1 MVPKPHKSSQ
11 HKAASRSAAM
21 AGSPGA
27 LRGASGLPKILNEDQ
42 VLEALRD
49 VGAISNGHFIL
60 SSGRHSDVYAEKF
73 RALEHPGLALCL
85 GASLADRFAGQQID
99 VVLSPAVGA
108 IVLGF
113 ATALAVSRNRNRDR
127 DGGGEG
133 HGEARF
139 VFAERDAGAMRLRRG
154 FEVAPGERVL
164 VIEDV
169 VTTGTSLREVLALID
184 PDALV
189 GVGCLLDRSSGL
201 DLGLPLT
208 SLARLQAPTWAPAEC
223 PLCAGGQVAEAP
235 GSRHLTASSP

>member
-11 HKAASRSAAM
+11 YKAASRSAAM
-21 AGSPGA
+21 AG
-27 LRGASGLPKILNEDQ
+27 ASRLPKILNEDQ
-42 VLEALRD
+42 VLQALRD
-49 VGAISNGHFIL
+49 VGAVSNGHFIL

-73 RALEHPGLALCL
+73 RALEHPGLALSL
-85 GASLADRFAGQQID
+85 GASLADRFAGQHID

-113 ATALAVSRNRNRDR
+113 ATALAVSRDR
-127 DGGGEG
+127 DGDGDGD
-133 HGEARF
+133 GEARF
-139 VFAERDAGAMRLRRG
+139 IFAERDAGAMRLRRG

-169 VTTGTSLREVLALID
+169 VTTGTSLREVLALVD

-208 SLARLQAPTWAPAEC
+208 SLARLQAPTWDPSEC
-223 PLCAGGQVAEAP
+223 PLCAAGQAAVAP
-235 GSRHLTASSP
+235 SSRHLTASPQ

>member
-11 HKAASRSAAM
+11 YKAASRSAAM
-21 AGSPGA
+21 AG
-27 LRGASGLPKILNEDQ
+27 ASRLPKILNEDQ
-42 VLEALRD
+42 VLQALRD
-49 VGAISNGHFIL
+49 VGAVSNGHFIL

-73 RALEHPGLALCL
+73 RALEHPGLALSL
-85 GASLADRFAGQQID
+85 GASLADRFAGQHID

-113 ATALAVSRNRNRDR
+113 ATALAVSRNRDR
-127 DGGGEG
+127 DGDRDGD
-133 HGEARF
+133 GEARF
-139 VFAERDAGAMRLRRG
+139 IFAERDAGAMRLRRG

-169 VTTGTSLREVLALID
+169 VTTGTSLREVLALVD

-208 SLARLQAPTWAPAEC
+208 SLARLQAPTWDPSEC
-223 PLCAGGQVAEAP
+223 PLCAGGQAAVAP
-235 GSRHLTASSP
+235 GSRHLTASPP

>member
-11 HKAASRSAAM
+11 YKAGSRSAAP
-21 AGSPGA
+21 AGPS
-27 LRGASGLPKILNEDQ
+27 RLPKILNEDQ

-49 VGAISNGHFIL
+49 VGAVSNGHFVL

-73 RALEHPGLALCL
+73 RALEHPGLALSL
-85 GASLADRFAGQQID
+85 GASLADRFAGQHID

-113 ATALAVSRNRNRDR
+113 ATALAVSRNRDR
-127 DGGGEG
+127 DGDRD
-133 HGEARF
+133 GEARF
-139 VFAERDAGAMRLRRG
+139 IFAERDAGAMRLRRG
-154 FEVAPGERVL
+154 FEVAPGERIL

-169 VTTGTSLREVLALID
+169 VTTGTSLREVLALVD

-208 SLARLQAPTWAPAEC
+208 SLARLQAPTWDPSEC
-223 PLCAGGQVAEAP
+223 PLCAGGQAAVAP
-235 GSRHLTASSP
+235 GSRHLTASPP

>member
-11 HKAASRSAAM
+11 YKAAGRSAAM
-21 AGSPGA
+21 
-27 LRGASGLPKILNEDQ
+27 SGLSRLPKILNEDQ
-42 VLEALRD
+42 VLQALRD
-49 VGAISNGHFIL
+49 VGAVSNGHFIL

-73 RALEHPGLALCL
+73 RALEHPGLALSL
-85 GASLADRFAGQQID
+85 GASLADRFAGQHID

-113 ATALAVSRNRNRDR
+113 ATALAVSGNRNRD
-127 DGGGEG
+127 
-133 HGEARF
+133 GEARF

-169 VTTGTSLREVLALID
+169 VTTGTSLREVLALVD
-184 PDALV
+184 SDALV

-208 SLARLQAPTWAPAEC
+208 SLARLQAPTWDPAEC
-223 PLCAGGQVAEAP
+223 PLCAEGQAAVAP
-235 GSRHLTASSP
+235 GSRHLTASPP

>member
-1 MVPKPHKSSQ
+1 MVPKSHKSSQ
-11 HKAASRSAAM
+11 YKAASRSAAL
-21 AGSPGA
+21 S
-27 LRGASGLPKILNEDQ
+27 RLPKILNEDQ
-42 VLEALRD
+42 VLQALRD
-49 VGAISNGHFIL
+49 VGAVSNGHFIL

-73 RALEHPGLALCL
+73 RALEHPGLALSL
-85 GASLADRFAGQQID
+85 GASLADRFAGQHID

-113 ATALAVSRNRNRDR
+113 ATALAVSRNRDR
-127 DGGGEG
+127 DGD
-133 HGEARF
+133 GEARF
-139 VFAERDAGAMRLRRG
+139 IFAERDAGPMRLRRG

-169 VTTGTSLREVLALID
+169 VTTGTSLREVLVLVD

-208 SLARLQAPTWAPAEC
+208 SLARLQAPTWDPSEC
-223 PLCAGGQVAEAP
+223 PLCAGGQAAVAP
-235 GSRHLTASSP
+235 GSRHLTASPQ

>member
-11 HKAASRSAAM
+11 YKAAGRSAAM
-21 AGSPGA
+21 AGPSRLA
-27 LRGASGLPKILNEDQ
+27 KILNEDQ
-42 VLEALRD
+42 VLQALRD

-73 RALEHPGLALCL
+73 RALEHPGLAVSL
-85 GASLADRFAGQQID
+85 GASLADRFADQHID

-113 ATALAVSRNRNRDR
+113 ATALAVSRNRNG
-127 DGGGEG
+127 DGD
-133 HGEARF
+133 GEARF
-139 VFAERDAGAMRLRRG
+139 IFAERDAGAMRLRRG

-164 VIEDV
+164 VVEDV
-169 VTTGTSLREVLALID
+169 VTTGASLREVLALVD

-208 SLARLQAPTWAPAEC
+208 SLARLQAPTWDPAEC
-223 PLCAGGQVAEAP
+223 PLCAEGLGAAAP
-235 GSRHLTASSP
+235 GSRHLTASSG